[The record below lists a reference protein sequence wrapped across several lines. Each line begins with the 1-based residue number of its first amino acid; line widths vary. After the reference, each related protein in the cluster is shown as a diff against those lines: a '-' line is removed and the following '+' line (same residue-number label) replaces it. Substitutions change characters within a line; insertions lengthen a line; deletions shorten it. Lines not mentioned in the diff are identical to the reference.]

1 VKQSRVSILI
11 SITLLVALAAC
22 QSLQSA
28 EPVVTIVSAPMI
40 TSTSPSV
47 DTSLSTPT
55 PDGLHIEIVPDAQ
68 PATRLSIT
76 ETLDGRL
83 ASQGL
88 MHALIVPSDLS
99 TLYHE
104 HPQELGTGHF
114 ALDVPAL
121 STGEYDIWIEITI
134 GSGHDNAILNRF
146 TMQLQAARP
155 STDAAAARVTLKPTK
170 LDIQPP
176 GALSHLEFLIALD
189 GKPVSHFGQ
198 FVGVEVHEFAISAN
212 REWFKHDHAHPIGS
226 GKIDAHF
233 EFPKAGQYI
242 VFFQPTIITEASR
255 EIRPML
261 RHTIAVR

>member
-1 VKQSRVSILI
+1 
-11 SITLLVALAAC
+11 
-22 QSLQSA
+22 
-28 EPVVTIVSAPMI
+28 M
-40 TSTSPSV
+40 
-47 DTSLSTPT
+47 SLSTST
-55 PDGLHIEIVPDAQ
+55 PDGLHIEIAADAQ
-68 PATRLSIT
+68 PATHLSIT
-76 ETLDGRL
+76 ETVDGKL

-104 HPQELGTGHF
+104 HPQPRDTGHF
-114 ALDVPAL
+114 VLDVPAL
-121 STGEYDIWIEITI
+121 PSGDYDIWIEITT
-134 GSGHDNAILNRF
+134 GSGHDNAVLKRF
-146 TMQLQAARP
+146 TMQLQGTDP
-155 STDAAAARVTLKPTK
+155 STDTAAARVTLKPTK

-189 GKPVSHFGQ
+189 GTPVSHFGQ
-198 FVGVEVHEFAISAN
+198 FVGVEVHEFAISAD

-242 VFFQPTIITEASR
+242 VFFQPTIITEANR

-261 RHTIAVR
+261 RHRITVQ